1 VPNLPQVIT
10 TRGSD
15 RYHAS
20 EECPMWLA
28 GRLGSESQGNRL
40 HNVLQMSEA
49 EARADGWTPC
59 PGCVGSGQA

>member
-1 VPNLPQVIT
+1 MSDLPQVIT

-15 RYHAS
+15 RYHVS

-40 HNVLQMSEA
+40 HNVLRMSEA

-59 PGCVGSGQA
+59 PGCVGTGHM

>member
-1 VPNLPQVIT
+1 MPDLPLVTT

-28 GRLGSESQGNRL
+28 GRRGSKSQGNHL
-40 HNVLQMSEA
+40 HDIMKMPEA
-49 EARADGWTPC
+49 EAQARGWTPC
-59 PGCVGSGQA
+59 PGCVDSGQM